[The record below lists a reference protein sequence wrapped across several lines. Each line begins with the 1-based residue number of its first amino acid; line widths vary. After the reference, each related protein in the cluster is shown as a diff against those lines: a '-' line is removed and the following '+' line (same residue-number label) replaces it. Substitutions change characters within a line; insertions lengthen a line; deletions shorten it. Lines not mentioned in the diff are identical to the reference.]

1 MHLGRLLLG
10 TLLAAVSQALGAPVD
25 SQTHTLDKNNFAEK
39 TSTGTWIVKHY
50 SPSCHHCKMFQ
61 PKWDQIVTERALA
74 LSSNNVHFGE
84 IDCLANERLCE
95 QNKVEAWPTVVV
107 FKAGDRKKD
116 LVGDITEQQL
126 KEFVDQE
133 ETLATTQRKYVANS
147 VVLGQGNYTE
157 HAERGIWLVKH
168 YSPFCPH
175 CRRMAPEWKRVTDE
189 MAEDMAVEGI
199 TFAEVN
205 CIDNRR
211 LCDNNHVDGYPTI
224 NLFVDG
230 KFIEEMVVRYEYR
243 FMKDYVLKL
252 PERIRSG
259 ELARAPEPKVVNDNR
274 DWDEIGADN
283 GPAEAHG
290 SNPQE
295 ADTAAL
301 VIDTAAPVINAATPV
316 IDTAAPEVAA
326 GVVVSGNA
334 DDGAK
339 YNVLGQVVVLT
350 KDNFTEGTAD
360 GPWFVKFY
368 APWCPHCQTLA
379 PVWKQVANELKG
391 RVNVGQVNCDENGK
405 LCSDHNVQGFPT
417 LQLLWEGEPTVFKGS
432 RDLENI
438 VNFVD
443 TMMAQPREIKTAE
456 ELQQLKR
463 ENDVAFMFAYDKTD
477 TSARTRAALEHVK
490 ANVRKLFLSKQLGIV
505 ADPSIA
511 REVAPDM
518 QQALPV
524 LMAFKDGRTMTYA
537 GTITGDDQLREWLY
551 AERFPLLPEFT
562 RENADSLFYDSDYL
576 VLGIVDPASGREQA
590 EDHRSNVR
598 AAAMEYQ
605 RLTSQAKGGVTKHA
619 SVRFAWLNGS
629 EWEAYI
635 GRVFRI
641 ERTQLPAVVIVQPSE
656 DNYFTLNARGQPIE
670 PTRAG
675 VLAAVR
681 AAVDGKLRAQ
691 STKSFLARGVKALVT
706 KIVAIWSFFFGS
718 LLHAAISL
726 LAIAALVYYM
736 LRRRPGSRR
745 TSSFTIVKGD

>member
-10 TLLAAVSQALGAPVD
+10 ALLATVSRALGAPVD
-25 SQTHTLDKNNFAEK
+25 NHAHTLDSNNFAEK

-50 SPSCHHCKMFQ
+50 SPSCHYCKMFQ
-61 PKWDQIVTERALA
+61 PKWDQIVTGRALA
-74 LSSNNVHFGE
+74 LASRNVHFGE

-107 FKAGDRKKD
+107 FKAGERQKD

-126 KEFVDQE
+126 KELVDLE
-133 ETLATTQRKYVANS
+133 ERQLTTQRKYAANS
-147 VVLGQGNYTE
+147 VILGQGNYTE
-157 HAERGIWLVKH
+157 HANRGIWLVKH
-168 YSPFCPH
+168 YSPFCLH
-175 CRRMAPEWKRVTDE
+175 CRRMAPEWKRMTDE
-189 MAEDMAVEGI
+189 MAEDMAAEGI

-230 KFIEEMVVRYEYR
+230 KFIEEMLLRYEYR
-243 FMKDYVLKL
+243 PMKDYVLKL
-252 PERIRSG
+252 PKRIRSG
-259 ELARAPEPKVVNDNR
+259 ELVAAPEPKVVNDNR

-290 SNPQE
+290 SNPHDANTE
-295 ADTAAL
+295 AR
-301 VIDTAAPVINAATPV
+301 VIDTAAP
-316 IDTAAPEVAA
+316 APAVEAVASGSA
-326 GVVVSGNA
+326 DNGVV
-334 DDGAK
+334 
-339 YNVLGQVVVLT
+339 YNPSGQVVVLT
-350 KDNFTEGTAD
+350 NDNFTKGTAE

-379 PVWKQVANELKG
+379 PVWRQVAEELKG
-391 RVNVGQVNCDENGK
+391 RVNVGEVNCDENGK

-417 LQLLWEGEPTVFKGS
+417 LQLLWEGEPSVFKGS
-432 RDLENI
+432 RDLDNM

-443 TMMAQPREIKTAE
+443 TMLAQPREIKTAE
-456 ELQQLKR
+456 ELQQLKS
-463 ENDVAFMFAYDKTD
+463 ENDVAFMFAYDKAD
-477 TSARTRAALEHVK
+477 TSARTKAALEHVK
-490 ANVRKLFLSKQLGIV
+490 TNVRKLFLSKQLGIV
-505 ADPSIA
+505 ADASVA
-511 REVAPDM
+511 RAVVPDM
-518 QQALPV
+518 QQSLPV
-524 LMAFKDGRTMTYA
+524 LMAFKDGRTMTYT

-576 VLGIVDPASGREQA
+576 VLGIVDSSSGREQA
-590 EDHRSNVR
+590 DDYRSNVR

-605 RLTSQAKGGVTKHA
+605 RLTSQAQGGVAKQA
-619 SVRFAWLNGS
+619 SVRFAWLNGG
-629 EWEAYI
+629 EWESYI

-641 ERTQLPAVVIVQPSE
+641 ERKQLPAVVIVQPSE
-656 DNYFTLNARGQPIE
+656 DHFFTLNARGQPIE

-681 AAVDGKLRAQ
+681 AAVDGKLQAQ
-691 STKSFLARGVKALVT
+691 STKSFLARGVRSLVAKT
-706 KIVAIWSFFFGS
+706 VAIWSFFFGTLLRAAVS
-718 LLHAAISL
+718 LV
-726 LAIAALVYYM
+726 AIAALVYYM
-736 LRRRPGSRR
+736 VRRRPASRR